1 MKKIFNTLSILLLL
15 QTASYAQQPSGR
27 TTETK
32 IADVLAQQPAAEIN
46 KFLLAMGELENFT
59 ADDVAKLLLKLQPQ
73 GKDNATIEY
82 ATNSYALYVMQPG
95 KEAAREKYA
104 KGILLALD
112 KLKDKNNQGYA
123 LELLKFCGKNEA
135 IEKVST
141 YLTDEYLVEKAAR
154 VLSAI
159 HTPESAAALNKAL
172 AGNVTQKTATAIVGA
187 LGELKYTAAEDRIL
201 ELLKTYGGADN
212 YQYIS
217 YAALSKLG
225 TAKSY
230 DVLYAKAKA
239 NDLGFDRTNVSAFLL
254 EYANNLAKNGDT
266 KLATAIASRVL
277 TEASEDKGIGAKVA
291 ALELLSRL
299 DAKGQRKNLLT
310 LSTGNNAILR
320 NVALGLLGSAATAGE
335 MKKIT
340 SSLGKLT
347 PEAQESVL
355 KFLSTKDATAS
366 IKAIEKS
373 LPKIKTEDSRIAAYN
388 TLSALTKGNNTAFV
402 IQQLAKAS
410 DKELAVLKTLLL
422 TSKDT
427 QSIDVVNNAL
437 ASADEKTQL
446 ALLDVLGKRSN
457 SNSSTEI
464 FKLLNTANGNVKSA
478 AFAALPNVVKDGD
491 FEQIVE
497 LLGKADEKE
506 IRVAQQ
512 AAIVALQNNPNKES
526 IVKKLA
532 ANISRSLAPS
542 SARYFPIFAGEGSA
556 ESLQTVKNYVGK
568 DNPLRAEAIKSL
580 ASWSN
585 PTSLDALTELVRTE
599 KDAAVFSTAFDGFIR
614 QLSASSVNND
624 QKTILLKDA
633 FAYAQ
638 NARQKNTALGSLKAT
653 GTFSA
658 LAFASKYLDDKDL
671 KGTATDVVMN
681 ITADNKSF
689 IGTNV
694 RQWLEK
700 ANGNLSG
707 SESSYLREAIVR
719 HLAEMPKGESY
730 VSLFNGK
737 DLSGWKGLVEN
748 PIKRAQM
755 SAKELATKQAEADKK
770 MRESWSVE
778 NGDLVFSGHGDNIAT
793 VKQYGD
799 FELLLDWKLDKNG
812 KEPDAGVY
820 LRGTPQVQIWD
831 ISRTEVG
838 AQVGSGGLYNNQK
851 NESKPSKVADNAL
864 GEWNNFKIRMVGE
877 KVSVWLNGEL
887 VVDNVTLENYW
898 DRNQSIF
905 PTEQIELQAH
915 GSRVWYRDVFIKE
928 LPRKVIYSLN
938 EQEKKEGF
946 QMLFDGTNLDKWTES
961 PAYEITEEAVL
972 RANPDA
978 KFGKNIYTKDQYGD
992 FVYRFE
998 FKLTPGANNGIGI
1011 RAPLEGDAAYL
1022 GYEIQVL
1029 DDDADVYKNLKP
1041 YQYHGSVYGIIAAKR
1056 GALKPLGEWNEE
1068 EIRIQGSKIKVTLNG
1083 KVIVDGDIKEAT
1095 KNGPVDQKDHPG
1107 LQQKAGHIGFLG
1119 HGTEVFFRNIR
1130 IKTL

>member
-1 MKKIFNTLSILLLL
+1 MKKIFNTISILLLL
-15 QTASYAQQPSGR
+15 QTASYAQQPAGR

-32 IADVLAQQPAAEIN
+32 IADVLAQQPAEEKN
-46 KFLLAMGELENFT
+46 KFLLAMGELENFSSE
-59 ADDVAKLLLKLQPQ
+59 DVAQLLLKLRPQ
-73 GKDNATIEY
+73 GQDNATIEY

-104 KGILLALD
+104 KGILAALD
-112 KLKDKNNQGYA
+112 KLKDNNNKGYA

-135 IEKVST
+135 IEKVSAF
-141 YLTDEYLVEKAAR
+141 LTDEYLAEKAAR

-159 HTPESAAALNKAL
+159 HTKESAAALNKAL
-172 AGNVTQKTATAIVGA
+172 AGNVTEKTATAIIGA
-187 LGELKYTAAEDRIL
+187 LGELKNTDAEDRIL
-201 ELLKTYGGADN
+201 ELLKTYQSDN
-212 YQYIS
+212 FQYNA

-225 TAKSY
+225 SSKSY
-230 DVLYAKAKA
+230 DVLYARAKA
-239 NDLGFDRTNVSAFLL
+239 NDLAFDRTNVSALLL

-266 KLATAIASRVL
+266 RLAQNIASRVYN
-277 TEASEDKGIGAKVA
+277 EASADKAIGAKVA
-291 ALELLSRL
+291 ALELLARVDS
-299 DAKGQRKNLLT
+299 KGQRKNLLALT
-310 LSTGNNAILR
+310 KDENPILR
-320 NVALGLLGSAATAGE
+320 NVALALLSSNVTASE
-335 MKKIT
+335 MKNIT
-340 SSLGKLT
+340 SSLVKLN

-355 KFLSTKDATAS
+355 NFLKTNDATAS
-366 IKAIEKS
+366 VKVLEKS
-373 LPKIKTEDSRIAAYN
+373 LAKIKGEDSRIAAYN
-388 TLSALTKGNNTAFV
+388 TLSALTKGNNTEFV
-402 IQQLAKAS
+402 IKQISSAS
-410 DKELAVLKTLLL
+410 EKELAVLKTLLL
-422 TSKDT
+422 TTNDAKT
-427 QSIDVVNNAL
+427 IDVVNASL

-446 ALLDVLGKRSN
+446 ALLDVLAKRSN
-457 SNSSTEI
+457 AQSSSEI
-464 FKLLNTANGNVKSA
+464 FKLINTSNGAVRSA
-478 AFAALPNVVKDGD
+478 AFAALPNVVNDSD
-491 FEQIVE
+491 FNTVAE

-506 IRVAQQ
+506 VKLVQE
-512 AAIVALQNNPNKES
+512 AAIVALQNNPDKQN

-556 ESLQTVKNYVGK
+556 EALQTVKNYIGT
-568 DNPLRAEAIKSL
+568 DNPLRAAAINSL
-580 ASWSN
+580 ANWSN
-585 PTSLDALTELVRTE
+585 PSSLETLTTLMRQE
-599 KDAAVFSTAFDGFIR
+599 KDASIFNTVFNGFIK
-614 QLSASSVNND
+614 QLNASSVNND

-633 FAYAQ
+633 FEFGQTAK
-638 NARQKNTALGSLKAT
+638 QKNTALGSLKST
-653 GTFSA
+653 GTYSA
-658 LAFASKYLDDKDL
+658 LAFASKFLNDDDL

-681 ITADNKSF
+681 IASDNKSF
-689 IGTNV
+689 IGTDV
-694 RQWLEK
+694 RNWLESAK
-700 ANGNLSG
+700 NNLSG

-719 HLAEMPKGESY
+719 HLAEMPKGEGY
-730 VSLFNGK
+730 VALFNGK
-737 DLSGWKGLVEN
+737 DLTGWKGLVEN
-748 PIKRAQM
+748 PIKRAKM
-755 SAKELATKQAEADKK
+755 SEKELATKQADADKK

-778 NGDLVFSGHGDNIAT
+778 NGSLVFSGHGDNIAT

-799 FELLLDWKLDKNG
+799 FELILDWKLDKNG

-831 ISRTEVG
+831 ISRTNVG

-851 NESKPSKVADNAL
+851 HESKPSKVADNPL

-877 KVSVWLNGEL
+877 KVWVWLNGEL

-915 GSRVWYRDVFIKE
+915 GSRVWYRDVYLKE
-928 LPRKVIYSLN
+928 LPRKVTYSLS

-946 QMLFDGTNLDKWTES
+946 EMLFDGTNLDKWTES
-961 PAYEITEEAVL
+961 PAYEIDAEGSL

-978 KFGKNIYTKDQYGD
+978 KFGKNIYTKEQYGD

-998 FKLTPGANNGIGI
+998 FKLTPGANNGVGI
-1011 RAPLEGDAAYL
+1011 RTPIEGDAAYL

-1029 DDDADVYKNLKP
+1029 DDNADVYKNLKP

-1095 KNGPVDQKDHPG
+1095 KNGTADKKDHPG
-1107 LQQKAGHIGFLG
+1107 LKQTQGHIGFLG

-1130 IKTL
+1130 IKKL